1 MFAALKRLIGATRAP
16 GREADTL
23 AAWARSEGHQFKRVK
38 DGRGGGGFV
47 AEAAAGWRVEWG
59 ASQRPYI
66 SGHELRFRC
75 DIGLSTDV
83 QMMLLSKALAQTL
96 ETDVFSRY
104 TNAMQTQV
112 DHTLPEEMR
121 WLAMHQRVSLAAS
134 PVLARRFALF
144 SNAEDVALAWLDET
158 LLAQL
163 DEAATTWWSDA
174 LLLVLTA
181 NRGMLTLRMSGEGLE
196 DGQLRLVAPLFEL
209 AVQRGRAVAGQA
221 GR

>member
-1 MFAALKRLIGATRAP
+1 M
-16 GREADTL
+16 
-23 AAWARSEGHQFKRVK
+23 
-38 DGRGGGGFV
+38 

-75 DIGLSTDV
+75 DTGLQPDV

-144 SNAEDVALAWLDET
+144 CNAEEVAGTWLDDGM
-158 LLAQL
+158 LSAL
-163 DEAATTWWSDA
+163 DEAAANWWSDA
-174 LLLVLTA
+174 LLLVLTL
-181 NRGMLTLRMSGEGLE
+181 NRGMLTLRMSGDGLE
-196 DGQLRLVAPLFEL
+196 DTQLRLVAPLFE
-209 AVQRGRAVAGQA
+209 RAAKRCRTVAKA
-221 GR
+221 